1 MTMIFKDIFEEHVS
15 VSIIY
20 SYENNSERDKIAKE
34 IKSHK
39 EKKYCLT
46 NRMYK
51 SATINHLVF
60 VKSKFK
66 F

>member
-34 IKSHK
+34 IKVS
-39 EKKYCLT
+39 
-46 NRMYK
+46 
-51 SATINHLVF
+51 
-60 VKSKFK
+60 
-66 F
+66 